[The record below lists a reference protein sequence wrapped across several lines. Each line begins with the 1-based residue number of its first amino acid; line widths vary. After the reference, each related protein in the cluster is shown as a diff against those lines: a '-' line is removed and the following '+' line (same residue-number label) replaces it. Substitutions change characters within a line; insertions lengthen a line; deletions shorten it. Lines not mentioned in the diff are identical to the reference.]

1 MRNPPTGV
9 KSWFFELADHLCA
22 GLHAD
27 EVLLCTLAGERSD
40 FVRFNH
46 ARVRQAGSVEQRCVS
61 LRLIRYRRQASAL
74 VSLAGHSAD
83 LAIAADA
90 IGQLRDM
97 LTQLPE
103 DPWLL
108 YAEAPCSTSTERR
121 GNPST
126 GSGHGLPHAEEVV
139 AHVARAAAEADFVGF
154 YGAGTIYRG
163 FANSLG
169 QRNWHEVDTFSFDWS
184 LHLEGDKA
192 VKDSY
197 AGFVW
202 DAGAFDAKI
211 AQDLERLALLR
222 APSRTLAPAEYRA
235 YLTPHALE
243 EITGLL
249 QWDAFSARKQTTR
262 QSALLRMQTVDN
274 VPGTPAPQRLSSK
287 VTLLENTEAGVAP
300 AFQEDGFLKPP
311 VVTLIAAGELGESL
325 VSPRS
330 AREYGL
336 EPNGAGAREIPESI
350 DMLPGALEPGAVLAA
365 LDTGLYVSNLWY
377 LNFSDRPA
385 GRMTGMTR
393 FATFWVE
400 NGRIAGPVTP
410 LRFDDTLYSMLG
422 DALVDLTSTRELVI
436 SPSTYD
442 ERSTSSARLPGALLA
457 RMRFTL

>member
-1 MRNPPTGV
+1 M
-9 KSWFFELADHLCA
+9 KSWFFELTDGVCA
-22 GLHAD
+22 GLRAD
-27 EVLLCTLAGERSD
+27 EVLLCSLAGERSE

-46 ARVRQAGSVEQRCVS
+46 ARVRQAGSVAQRYVS
-61 LRLIRYRRQASAL
+61 LRLIRDRRQACAL
-74 VSLAGHSAD
+74 VSLAGDSTD
-83 LAIAADA
+83 VAIAGAA
-90 IGQLRDM
+90 IGKVRET

-108 YAEAPCSTSTERR
+108 YAEAPHSTSTERR
-121 GNPST
+121 GR
-126 GSGHGLPHAEEVV
+126 LPQAEEVI
-139 AHVARAAAEADFVGF
+139 AHVARAAAATDFVGF
-154 YGAGTIYRG
+154 YGAGAIYRG

-197 AGFVW
+197 AGFEW
-202 DAGAFDAKI
+202 DAGAFDVKI

-222 APSRTLAPAEYRA
+222 TPSRTLAPAQYRA

-249 QWDAFSARKQTTR
+249 QWDAFSARKQATR
-262 QSALLRMQTVDN
+262 QSPLLRMQALDN
-274 VPGTPAPQRLSSK
+274 VPGAAASRRLSPK

-300 AFQEDGFLKPP
+300 AFQEDGFLKPS

-325 VSPRS
+325 ASPRS
-330 AREYGL
+330 AREFGL
-336 EPNGAGAREIPESI
+336 TPNAGVRETPESL
-350 DMLPGALEPGAVLAA
+350 DMLPGALASDAALAA

-422 DALVDLTSTRELVI
+422 DALVDLTNARELII

-442 ERSTSSARLPGALLA
+442 ERSTSSARLPGALIS
-457 RMRFTL
+457 RMHFTL

>member
-1 MRNPPTGV
+1 M
-9 KSWFFELADHLCA
+9 KSWFFELAENLCA

-46 ARVRQAGSVEQRCVS
+46 ARVRQAGSVEQRYVS
-61 LRLIRYRRQASAL
+61 LRLVRNRRQASAL
-74 VSLAGHSAD
+74 VSLAGDSAD
-83 LAIAADA
+83 LAISANA
-90 IGQLRDM
+90 ISTLRDT

-108 YAEAPCSTSTERR
+108 YAEDPRSTSTERR
-121 GNPST
+121 GR
-126 GSGHGLPHAEEVV
+126 LPHAEEVV
-139 AHVARAAAEADFVGF
+139 AHVASAAAATDFVGF
-154 YGAGTIYRG
+154 YGAGAIYRG

-197 AGFVW
+197 AGFEW
-202 DAGAFDAKI
+202 DARAFEARV
-211 AQDLERLALLR
+211 AQDIERLELLR
-222 APSRTLAPAEYRA
+222 APSRSLAPGEYRA
-235 YLTPHALE
+235 YLTPQALE

-249 QWDAFSARKQTTR
+249 QWDAFSARKRATR
-262 QSALLRMQTVDN
+262 QSPLLRMQAVDD
-274 VPGTPAPQRLSSK
+274 VPGASVPQRLSSI

-300 AFQEDGFLKPP
+300 AFQEDGFLKPS
-311 VVTLIAAGELGESL
+311 VVTLIAAGGLGESL
-325 VSPRS
+325 ASPRS

-336 EPNGAGAREIPESI
+336 TPNAGARETPESL
-350 DMLPGALEPGAVLAA
+350 DMLPGALAPDAVLAA
-365 LDTGLYVSNLWY
+365 LDSGLYVSNLWY

-393 FATFWVE
+393 FATFRVE

-410 LRFDDTLYSMLG
+410 LRFDDTLYRMLG
-422 DALVDLTSTRELVI
+422 DALVDLTSARELVI

-442 ERSTSSARLPGALLA
+442 ERSTSSVRLPGALLA